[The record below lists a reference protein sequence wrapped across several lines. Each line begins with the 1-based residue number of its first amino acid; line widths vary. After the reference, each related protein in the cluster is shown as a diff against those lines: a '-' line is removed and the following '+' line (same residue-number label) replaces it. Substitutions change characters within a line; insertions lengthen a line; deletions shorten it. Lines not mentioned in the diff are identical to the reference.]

1 MSACLSFPMSRL
13 WSGKGFHFNAETQRR
28 GGRREFPIRES
39 IPALAV
45 APTFSLRP
53 LRLCVSA
60 FRKKRAAQR
69 GSVLIVVLWASVG
82 LVSIALLLG
91 HSMVMSYRG
100 ADNDL
105 AGRQADQVIEGA
117 VRYAESLLVN
127 PTTPGVLPE
136 ATSYQGE
143 AVVVGEAEFWFFGTP
158 ADTTS
163 GTKDEYGLVDEAAKL
178 NINTATLAMLKAL
191 PGMTDDFAAA
201 IIDWRDADDDV
212 TPGGA
217 ESSTYAQKKPAYK
230 AKNAPFESIEELALL
245 NGATREILYGE
256 DANLNGVLDPNE
268 DDGEK
273 NLPTDN
279 SDGKLDAGILA
290 YVTVF
295 SREPNKQADGTA
307 RININQPGPKAA
319 LEKLLTD
326 KLGAARS
333 AQILAGIGPA
343 PMRSVLEFFYR
354 AVSTTGMK
362 EDEFA
367 KLSDALTAT
376 TGDYVPGLINVNTA
390 SAMVLAC
397 VPGIGEENSAKLV
410 AARLN
415 RTPKDASIAWV
426 VAALGSA
433 SPAAVEAGPY
443 LTGQSWQAGA
453 DVAAV
458 GRHGRGYRRTKF
470 VIDTSTGTPRIIYRR
485 NLAPLG
491 WALGSDVRQSFATQK
506 EAK

>member
-1 MSACLSFPMSRL
+1 M
-13 WSGKGFHFNAETQRR
+13 NRR
-28 GGRREFPIRES
+28 P
-39 IPALAV
+39 P
-45 APTFSLRP
+45 FS
-53 LRLCVSA
+53 
-60 FRKKRAAQR
+60 KR

-82 LVSIALLLG
+82 VVSLALLLG
-91 HSMVMSYRG
+91 HSMMMTYRG

-105 AGRQADQVIEGA
+105 AGRQADQAIEGA
-117 VRYAESLLVN
+117 ARYAESLLVK
-127 PTTPGVLPE
+127 PTTPGVLPL

-143 AVVVGEAEFWFFGTP
+143 AVAVGEAEFWFFGTP

-163 GTKDEYGLVDEAAKL
+163 GTKGEYGLVDEASKL
-178 NINTATLAMLKAL
+178 NLNTATLAMLKAL

-217 ESSTYAQKKPAYK
+217 ESSTYAQKRPAYK
-230 AKNAPFESIEELALL
+230 AKNAPFESIEELALVS
-245 NGATREILYGE
+245 GATREILYGE

-273 NLPTDN
+273 NLPADN
-279 SDGKLDAGILA
+279 SDGKLDAGMLA

-295 SREPNKQADGTA
+295 SREPNKQSDGTA
-307 RININQPGPKAA
+307 RINIAPPGPNDA

-326 KLGAARS
+326 KLGASRTAE
-333 AQILAGIGPA
+333 ILARIGPGGGL
-343 PMRSVLEFFYR
+343 RSTLELYVR
-354 AVSTTGMK
+354 SGMK
-362 EDEFA
+362 ADEFGKIA
-367 KLSDALTAT
+367 DALTT
-376 TGDYVPGLINVNTA
+376 KTGTYLTGLINVNTA
-390 SAMVLAC
+390 SAAVLAC
-397 VPGIGEENSAKLV
+397 VPGIGTDKAASLV
-410 AARLN
+410 TARQSHTTADTN
-415 RTPKDASIAWV
+415 IAWV
-426 VAALGSA
+426 ADALGA
-433 SPAAVEAGPY
+433 QGAVQAGPY

-491 WALGSDVRQSFATQK
+491 WALGSEVRQTLAMRK
-506 EAK
+506 ETK